1 MKPDSKRIHKFVVGT
16 VSLPTR
22 LLCNGPLLENC
33 NNVESRVRTTPK
45 FSLSQKRT
53 VCALISL
60 LPEGKRL
67 DQTDFRKIW
76 ASGFGIKPIAPSLSG
91 LAAPWPSSSR
101 WLSSYRISSGL
112 LTQPPTWKS
121 RGESSSRHFFVVFYS
136 WDFQPCWTS
145 VPCHLQ
151 GTLSLVRSIG

>member
-1 MKPDSKRIHKFVVGT
+1 MKPDSKRIHKFFVGT

-33 NNVESRVRTTPK
+33 NNVESRVRPTPK

-60 LPEGKRL
+60 LPEGNRL
-67 DQTDFRKIW
+67 DQTDFRKRW
-76 ASGFGIKPIAPSLSG
+76 ASGFGIKPIAPSSSG
-91 LAAPWPSSSR
+91 LVAPLPSSSR
-101 WLSSYRISSGL
+101 WLSSYRIYSGL

-121 RGESSSRHFFVVFYS
+121 QGEYSSRHFFVFFYS
-136 WDFQPCWTS
+136 WDFQPCWTP